1 MDRTTLI
8 DLSWAFNFLTDDLQ
22 IAKLPDYQYLIF
34 VQSYLINSRKQ
45 KPKLLQALTRTV
57 IVRKSEVIQNPNK
70 YLRWSFLWE

>member
-45 KPKLLQALTRTV
+45 KPKLLQAINTYSGCTK
-57 IVRKSEVIQNPNK
+57 IWGYSEP
-70 YLRWSFLWE
+70 